1 VIGGEGEGEIKAD
14 QMKLSIKSFEVE
26 GESYCC
32 FGAKSPASFLSLS
45 LKSIKT
51 LESDHYYKRRLLCSS
66 QPKETQI

>member
-32 FGAKSPASFLSLS
+32 FGAKISFFLVFK
-45 LKSIKT
+45 LK
-51 LESDHYYKRRLLCSS
+51 EH
-66 QPKETQI
+66 